1 MIVLSL
7 EKTIRWEDD
16 NDEYN
21 QDDDRFD
28 DTHPTTTW
36 LAMEELVKKG
46 LVKSIGVSN
55 FNSHQIKV
63 HCK

>member
-1 MIVLSL
+1 MRIVMPLSL
-7 EKTIRWEDD
+7 F
-16 NDEYN
+16 
-21 QDDDRFD
+21 RFD

-55 FNSHQIKV
+55 FNSQQIKACIV
-63 HCK
+63 TSLF

>member
-1 MIVLSL
+1 VVKSL
-7 EKTIRWEDD
+7 AVFNPCLNGILF
-16 NDEYN
+16 
-21 QDDDRFD
+21 RFD

-55 FNSHQIKV
+55 FNSQQIKV
-63 HCK
+63 YST